1 LSEWRARRAWS
12 ALGRSVETRR
22 LAQMAAAC
30 GAATLATAGAL
41 DGAARMRALLDK
53 LVAAELGN
61 RVWHGKDGG
70 R

>member
-1 LSEWRARRAWS
+1 
-12 ALGRSVETRR
+12 VETRR

-30 GAATLATAGAL
+30 GAATLATAGAF

-61 RVWHGKDGG
+61 RVRRRKDED